1 MGAPGPIFAKNLR
14 KNVDF
19 FDFCDI
25 IINVSEVNKMLVI
38 LIGILALVG
47 IYLGMTEEPR
57 IDYSEVWE
65 ALKEDLEK

>member
-1 MGAPGPIFAKNLR
+1 
-14 KNVDF
+14 
-19 FDFCDI
+19 
-25 IINVSEVNKMLVI
+25 MLVV

-47 IYLGMTEEPR
+47 IYLVMTEEPR

>member
-1 MGAPGPIFAKNLR
+1 MF
-14 KNVDF
+14 V
-19 FDFCDI
+19 
-25 IINVSEVNKMLVI
+25 V

-65 ALKEDLEK
+65 VLKKDLEE

>member
-1 MGAPGPIFAKNLR
+1 
-14 KNVDF
+14 
-19 FDFCDI
+19 
-25 IINVSEVNKMLVI
+25 MLVV

-47 IYLGMTEEPR
+47 IYLGMIEEPR